1 MLTLDNAPR
10 FIQYIAFAVL
20 FIMGQSAAMWGLY
33 YTLPFKNLSMFQAY
47 KMAIPF
53 AWLDWVFMTLAIN
66 IGHKYNLVTPTQDT
80 FILIIVQFALILL
93 INQYYLKQDI
103 FRSDIIAFFLVL
115 LGLCISFFHIVSKI
129 FGIPIHIDVKTDHSK
144 VHAFTKTKTYRAINT
159 TDDVKSTVNVNTT
172 KVNTTNDV
180 NTTAL

>member
-10 FIQYIAFAVL
+10 FIQYIAFAIL

-80 FILIIVQFALILL
+80 FVLIIVQFALILL

-115 LGLCISFFHIVSKI
+115 SGLFISFFHIASKI
-129 FGIPIHIDVKTDHSK
+129 FGVPIHADIKLDESK
-144 VHAFTKTKTYRAINT
+144 VHAFTKTKAYRTIKNASTTGNINT
-159 TDDVKSTVNVNTT
+159 T
-172 KVNTTNDV
+172 NTTNDV